1 MPVFINAFMLIL
13 VKNEEIKLK
22 FKKAQPEYSEFK
34 FFIDSKSRLLKLKMK
49 TQLISFVAKGC
60 QSTRLEIVE
69 LIIL

>member
-13 VKNEEIKLK
+13 VNNEEIKLK

-49 TQLISFVAKGC
+49 TYLPNWFLSSQKAVNLLASKS
-60 QSTRLEIVE
+60 QN
-69 LIIL
+69 